1 MRPDMYSQVRQTAF
15 QANHSNDDLTL
26 RKCLLQFLEAAIYS
40 PAEECNCPLSCH
52 EIQFNQLFLKT
63 KEEKMNVWQL
73 AFQYRSRK
81 TTIMGE
87 FPLYT
92 PLGLLSDVGGL
103 VGLLVGMSLLSVI
116 ELTVYL
122 VIWMA
127 DKMCARSKFV

>member
-1 MRPDMYSQVRQTAF
+1 M
-15 QANHSNDDLTL
+15 
-26 RKCLLQFLEAAIYS
+26 
-40 PAEECNCPLSCH
+40 
-52 EIQFNQLFLKT
+52 FLKT

-81 TTIMGE
+81 TSIMGE